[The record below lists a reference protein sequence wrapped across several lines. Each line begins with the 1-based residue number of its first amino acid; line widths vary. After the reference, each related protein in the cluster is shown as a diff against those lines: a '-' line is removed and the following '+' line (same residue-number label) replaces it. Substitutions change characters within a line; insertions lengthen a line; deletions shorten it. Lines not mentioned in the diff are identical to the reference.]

1 MAYLGAEYD
10 GKNYVL
16 REDVEGEKWDLLCAS
31 NPKEYDS
38 KNRLILDKMSNNT
51 KSNDS
56 VGFLF
61 TPIEADFTLQNRLIT
76 VGTKGPLIAKAIEDL
91 DANVPFVGSGTT
103 IIDTFDGDG
112 GGAANQ
118 TIYST
123 NVPIAS
129 VTEVAKSGTPLT
141 LVTTTPIADQYRI
154 VDLENGEIELGLSET
169 GTDNYTLT
177 YEIDEGK
184 IKAYAEEVTET
195 VTVTTNVG
203 TLSGTADLILEV
215 DATGGSGGL
224 KTIQY
229 SGTPAA
235 GACTV
240 DLSAGTITFAAADA
254 ITSADIYY
262 KNGDRPLG
270 KTLQKKEA
278 GNPIEVDFYGGF
290 TE

>member
-16 REDVEGEKWDLLCAS
+16 REGVKGEKWDLLCAS

-38 KNRLILDKMSNNT
+38 KGRLILDRMSNNT
-51 KSNDS
+51 KSNDA

-61 TPIEADFTLQNRLIT
+61 TPIDADFTLQNRLIT
-76 VGTKGPLIAKAIEDL
+76 VATRGALIAKAIEDL
-91 DANVPFVGSGTT
+91 DANVQFVGAGTT
-103 IIDTFDGDG
+103 LVETFDGDNT
-112 GGAANQ
+112 AQ
-118 TIYST
+118 QVIYST

-129 VTEVAKSGTPLT
+129 VTSLVEDGAGALTKVTGTP
-141 LVTTTPIADQYRI
+141 AQGEYS
-154 VDLENGEIELGLSET
+154 VDLENGELVIGGTSVS

-184 IKAYAEEVTET
+184 IKAYSEEITET
-195 VTVTTNVG
+195 IEVDTNVG
-203 TLSGTADLILEV
+203 TLVGTADLILEV
-215 DATGGSGGL
+215 DATGTSGGL

-240 DLSAGTITFAAADA
+240 DLDAGTITFAAADA
-254 ITSADIYY
+254 ITSADVYY
-262 KNGDRPLG
+262 KNGDKPLG
-270 KTLQKKEA
+270 RTLQKKEA
-278 GNPIEVDFYGGF
+278 GNPIEVDFHGGLS
-290 TE
+290 